1 MEKAKRGR
9 GLGKTLERRQR
20 RKRKVR
26 NRKKQHSLQ
35 CLGLLEAALEKR
47 VWDRAA
53 FGPCLWVASVSEEAQ
68 VPWGGAAARC
78 AHELCVSW
86 AAQARGILMVSVPEQ
101 LPAIHRQLLIA
112 GLKIPH
118 GKML

>member
-1 MEKAKRGR
+1 MF
-9 GLGKTLERRQR
+9 LS
-20 RKRKVR
+20 RKYFIESRHKFF
-26 NRKKQHSLQ
+26 KSWCSH
-35 CLGLLEAALEKR
+35 
-47 VWDRAA
+47 VW
-53 FGPCLWVASVSEEAQ
+53 LWVSRDSEEAQ

-101 LPAIHRQLLIA
+101 LPAIHHQLLIA